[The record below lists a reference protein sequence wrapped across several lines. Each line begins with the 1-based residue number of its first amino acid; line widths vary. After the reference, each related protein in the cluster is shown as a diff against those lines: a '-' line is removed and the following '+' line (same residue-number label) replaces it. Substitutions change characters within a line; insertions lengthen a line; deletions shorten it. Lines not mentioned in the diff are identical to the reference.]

1 MATHTD
7 KGARNGWR
15 DDGKR
20 HATDV
25 KKQPQPRP
33 PRVKIVKARKK
44 TFFN

>member
-7 KGARNGWR
+7 KGACNGWR

-20 HATDV
+20 QAAAV

-33 PRVKIVKARKK
+33 PRTKVLKQRAKVW
-44 TFFN
+44 FN